1 MTDTQ
6 RHAQRPLLGI
16 FLMLIG
22 IGVLNLMDGVG
33 KWLVMDGVEV
43 MQILALRSLIIVPML
58 LLYYRA
64 TNNLI
69 ALKPTRPVAQALRG
83 LTGFIAPF
91 AFFLGVSKLPL
102 TSAVVVFFSS
112 IFMISILSIFF
123 LGERPGK
130 HRWSAIIVGYIGV
143 IIAMSPAWGGDL
155 AGYLLVLVSS
165 AFYAFLFVSGRKL
178 SETES
183 VASLVLSYNLGVGTI
198 ALILLP
204 WFWVALTPEHWGL
217 IVLLSL
223 FAVIG
228 HFCLTQAFAVAE
240 ASLIAPF
247 EYTAILWTVAL
258 DMLIWQVLPGRPTWI
273 GAFIII
279 CSGLY
284 VIYREARLSKQR

>member
-1 MTDTQ
+1 M
-6 RHAQRPLLGI
+6 LGI
-16 FLMLIG
+16 FMMLIG
-22 IGVLNLMDGVG
+22 IGVMNLMDGVG

-43 MQILALRSLIIVPML
+43 MQILALRSIIIVPLL

-64 TNNLI
+64 TNNLTE
-69 ALKPTRPVAQALRG
+69 LKPTRPTAQAARG
-83 LTGFIAPF
+83 LIGFIAPF
-91 AFFLGVSKLPL
+91 AFFLGVAKLPL

-112 IFMISILSIFF
+112 TFMISILSIFF

-130 HRWSAIIVGYIGV
+130 HRWSAIMIGYIGV

-155 AGYLLVLVSS
+155 TGYLLILLSS
-165 AFYAFLFVSGRKL
+165 FFYALLFVSGRKL

-183 VASLVLSYNLGVGTI
+183 VGSLVLSYNLGVGVV

-204 WFWVALTPEHWGL
+204 WFWVPLTLEHWGF
-217 IVLLSL
+217 ITLLSL
-223 FAVIG
+223 LAVTG

-240 ASLIAPF
+240 ASLITPF
-247 EYTAILWTVAL
+247 EYSSILWTVVL
-258 DMLIWQVLPGRPTWI
+258 DMLVWQVLPGRPTWI

-284 VIYREARLSKQR
+284 VIYRESRLSKEGISHS